1 MTDHHDM
8 TDEPELLAT
17 IETHHAVAQPMEVL
31 RYPDGDI
38 VVRAGTPY
46 WTDADIISDNFDL
59 WNVDGEE
66 WGHAYNVA
74 EWAGIED
81 PRESIGFEVACGDL
95 PDLDRAITALDIVT
109 RIADYLGEEEDW
121 SGADVC
127 DLVAS
132 LLLDGGFAHVDND
145 YLFRAGRAPRKEVS

>member
-46 WTDADIISDNFDL
+46 WTDAIITNDCDL
-59 WNVDGEE
+59 WNVDGGE

-81 PRESIGFEVACGDL
+81 PREFIGFEVACGDV

-132 LLLDGGFAHVDND
+132 LLLDGGFAHVDNG